1 MSRSYKNTV
10 IAILLACI
18 LTMAIGYAV
27 LNTRLSISGTSK
39 ITSDFNIQVTGIS
52 EFGVF
57 GLASTTNMD
66 FTPTSATYSANI
78 QAPGDEAAY
87 EIVIENKGSIPGYV
101 MLEQFEGYDIYDDGK
116 IRVGVIFTSKNQ
128 FAGDFNSLQITQQ
141 GINYLNPG
149 EKLYV
154 YADIMFSRNATSM
167 PEQKTFSN
175 TINFNFYTKDY
186 FGENVKIESKLL
198 SSVLVNNPV
207 VTSGNGLYSSES
219 SDFGT
224 IYTFKSDADG
234 DVNNYVS
241 IDGKLWR
248 IIRIYNKDNRRF
260 TYDLVSVDKTVGTVF
275 SNIKDSDGFY
285 NNLSY
290 SYSTLFQRFEV
301 EEEYF
306 FEADSYSNPLTI
318 YVPNVDAYYG
328 VDYGIRLITLNSI
341 FDASTSSECDII
353 GLSNGK
359 CKSWLTNDDTYLF
372 AKVYSDETT
381 NTGNIAYL
389 QDSKVISVDPR
400 DINYANA
407 RKAITIKSYTCD
419 FTIINADQ
427 GDGSYYNPYI
437 ISMDEN
443 DWCESDT

>member
-10 IAILLACI
+10 IAVLLACI

-27 LNTRLSISGTSK
+27 LNTRLNISGTSK

-52 EFGVF
+52 EFGVS

-101 MLEQFEGYDIYDDGK
+101 MLEQFEGYDKYDDGK

-128 FAGDFNSLQITQQ
+128 FTGNFSSLQITQQ

-154 YADIMFSRNATSM
+154 YADVMFLRNATSM

-186 FGENVKIESKLL
+186 FGENVEIESKLL
-198 SSVLVNNPV
+198 SSVFVNNPV

-224 IYTFKSDADG
+224 IYTFKSDTDG

-248 IIRIYNKDNRRF
+248 IIRIYNRNNRVF

-275 SNIKDSDGFY
+275 SNTSDSNGFY
-285 NNLSY
+285 NNFDYNY
-290 SYSTLFQRFEV
+290 SNLYQLYDSDY
-301 EEEYF
+301 YF
-306 FEADSYSNPLTI
+306 FEYGYYGNPLSI
-318 YVPNVDAYYG
+318 YIPNQNAYQDNSRNIY
-328 VDYGIRLITLNSI
+328 LLTLDNI
-341 FDASTSSECDII
+341 LNASTSSECNIV

-359 CKSWLTNDDTYLF
+359 CKSWLTNNGDTYLF

-389 QDSKVISVDPR
+389 QNGNVISVDPR

-407 RKAITIKSYTCD
+407 REVITIRSHTCD
-419 FTIINADQ
+419 FTTLSADQ
-427 GDGSYYNPYI
+427 SDGSYNNPYVV
-437 ISMDEN
+437 SMDEN
-443 DWCESDT
+443 DWCESNT